1 MIKSRAQEI
10 LGRQEVQSILDTLK
24 KDFSAVV
31 EEANKHFTVGEIQK
45 VMQGLLREQVSI
57 RNTVSIL
64 ETMCDY
70 AAITKKTDVL
80 VEKVRQRLGRQIC
93 LQYADEKKTIHV
105 LTIEPYFVEKLDAS
119 RVETINGP
127 IAALEPSDQRNW
139 ISALSASI
147 VAVQEKGYLPIILAP
162 EAVRILIKSS
172 TEREM
177 PNLVVLSVPEIDKE
191 IRIESLGEI
200 KVGS

>member
-1 MIKSRAQEI
+1 
-10 LGRQEVQSILDTLK
+10 
-24 KDFSAVV
+24 
-31 EEANKHFTVGEIQK
+31 
-45 VMQGLLREQVSI
+45 MQGLLREQVSI